1 MRIQNIG
8 VAVLQGFA
16 NNGNLKSGP
25 GFIGRYYRR
34 WPFCAAVSSFTSKCR
49 LGLGHCYWLLNTLY
63 VIREQLGIYN
73 QKQKKDF

>member
-1 MRIQNIG
+1 MGIQNIG

-25 GFIGRYYRR
+25 GLSAVI
-34 WPFCAAVSSFTSKCR
+34 WSFCAAVSSFTSKCR

-63 VIREQLGIYN
+63 VIREQLGMYN
-73 QKQKKDF
+73 QKQKRDF